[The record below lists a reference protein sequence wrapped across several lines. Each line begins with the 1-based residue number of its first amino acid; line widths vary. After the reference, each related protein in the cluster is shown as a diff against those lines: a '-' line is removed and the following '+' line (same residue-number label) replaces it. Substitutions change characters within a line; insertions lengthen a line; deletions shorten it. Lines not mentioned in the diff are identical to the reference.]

1 MGETQASA
9 LGVMFTF
16 LSALTSGS
24 ALAPLFQSLYYFQR
38 NAHCLNGPCTPGSFG
53 GGVWHEVSYEWNSP
67 KEANKAVGYGRCPHR
82 WPQRHPQL
90 LERQLPEK
98 NGA

>member
-1 MGETQASA
+1 MGRLRDSSK
-9 LGVMFTF
+9 MFTF

-67 KEANKAVGYGRCPHR
+67 KEANKAVGYGPWAHIGT
-82 WPQRHPQL
+82 L
-90 LERQLPEK
+90 
-98 NGA
+98 GAPPVAATTSSTTRAATS